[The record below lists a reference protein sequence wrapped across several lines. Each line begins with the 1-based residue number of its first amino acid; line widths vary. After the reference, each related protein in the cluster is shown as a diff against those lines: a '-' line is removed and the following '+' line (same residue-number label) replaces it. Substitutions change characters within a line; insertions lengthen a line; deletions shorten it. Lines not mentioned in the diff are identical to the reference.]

1 MHFRNWDRLCLKIT
15 RFASLCIKIKYLR
28 EELVECRQIYEK
40 AKIEFFNDAITKKKE
55 MGADDDEISSASLDA
70 DDLDSSSSVDEDLS
84 LKEQDDNEAEDFEI
98 SDTTSTKNQ
107 PRWAKQLFRDV
118 AVITHPDKIP
128 DSLNKKLRE
137 KLVSLYTL
145 ATDAYQSG
153 NFSGLVEAA
162 SELGIEMP
170 SEGEELVQYLS
181 SEIFELENKT
191 EEIKSTIIW
200 LWSQSNTDERSEI
213 MNAFAEMRGWNE
225 DV

>member
-1 MHFRNWDRLCLKIT
+1 MPQGHKI
-15 RFASLCIKIKYLR
+15 RKLVYRIKYLR
-28 EELVECRQIYEK
+28 EDLAECRQIYEK

-55 MGADDDEISSASLDA
+55 MGADDAEISSASLDA

>member
-1 MHFRNWDRLCLKIT
+1 MPQGHKI
-15 RFASLCIKIKYLR
+15 RKLVYRIKYLR
-28 EELVECRQIYEK
+28 EDLAECRQIYEK

-191 EEIKSTIIW
+191 EEIKSTTIW

-213 MNAFAEMRGWNE
+213 MNAF
-225 DV
+225 

>member
-1 MHFRNWDRLCLKIT
+1 VSKDHKI
-15 RFASLCIKIKYLR
+15 RKLVYQIKYLR
-28 EELVECRQIYEK
+28 EELAECRQIYEK
-40 AKIEFFNDAITKKKE
+40 SKVEFFNNAIAKKKE
-55 MGADDDEISSASLDA
+55 MGADDDEISDISLDA
-70 DDLDSSSSVDEDLS
+70 DDSDNSSSVDEDLS
-84 LKEQDDNEAEDFEI
+84 LRGQDNNESEDFEI

-107 PRWAKQLFRDV
+107 PKWAKQLFRDV
-118 AVITHPDKIP
+118 AVITHPDKMP
-128 DSLNKKLRE
+128 DSLSKKLRE

-181 SEIFELENKT
+181 YEICDLENKT

>member
-1 MHFRNWDRLCLKIT
+1 MPQGHKI
-15 RFASLCIKIKYLR
+15 RKLVYRIKYLR
-28 EELVECRQIYEK
+28 EDLAECRQIYEK

-191 EEIKSTIIW
+191 EEIKSTTIW

>member
-1 MHFRNWDRLCLKIT
+1 MPQGHKI
-15 RFASLCIKIKYLR
+15 RKLVYRIKYLR
-28 EELVECRQIYEK
+28 EDLAECRQIYEK

-118 AVITHPDKIP
+118 AVITHPDKVP

-191 EEIKSTIIW
+191 EEIKSTTIW

>member
-1 MHFRNWDRLCLKIT
+1 M
-15 RFASLCIKIKYLR
+15 
-28 EELVECRQIYEK
+28 
-40 AKIEFFNDAITKKKE
+40 
-55 MGADDDEISSASLDA
+55 
-70 DDLDSSSSVDEDLS
+70 
-84 LKEQDDNEAEDFEI
+84 
-98 SDTTSTKNQ
+98 
-107 PRWAKQLFRDV
+107 

-191 EEIKSTIIW
+191 EEIKSTTIW

>member
-1 MHFRNWDRLCLKIT
+1 MPQGHKI
-15 RFASLCIKIKYLR
+15 RKLVYRIKYLR
-28 EELVECRQIYEK
+28 EDVAECRQIYEK

-191 EEIKSTIIW
+191 EEIKSTTIW

>member
-1 MHFRNWDRLCLKIT
+1 MSKDHKI
-15 RFASLCIKIKYLR
+15 RKLVYQIKYLR
-28 EELVECRQIYEK
+28 EELAECRQIYEK
-40 AKIEFFNDAITKKKE
+40 SKVEFFNNAIAKKKE
-55 MGADDDEISSASLDA
+55 MGADDDEISDISLDA
-70 DDLDSSSSVDEDLS
+70 DDSDNSSSVDEDLS
-84 LKEQDDNEAEDFEI
+84 LRGQDNNESEDFEI

-107 PRWAKQLFRDV
+107 PKWAKQLFRDV
-118 AVITHPDKIP
+118 AVITHPDKMP
-128 DSLNKKLRE
+128 DSLSKKLRE

-181 SEIFELENKT
+181 YEICDLENKT